1 MDDAQRFSVIAGV
14 IILLACGVV
23 YRGRRGWLLVATST
37 IGAAI
42 GAVAFPRLIGLMMGY
57 RAATEAITASPGR
70 FWRTE
75 LHELTAFYTVAPVAD
90 TTPRGMAL
98 GLLVGL
104 AVGLLWPSRWS
115 RLRRPPIAVGR
126 DSDA

>member
-1 MDDAQRFSVIAGV
+1 MDDAQRFSVVAGV

-37 IGAAI
+37 IGA
-42 GAVAFPRLIGLMMGY
+42 VAFPRLLGLMMGY
-57 RAATEAITASPGR
+57 RAAVASVASSPGR

-90 TTPRGMAL
+90 TTPRGVAL
-98 GLLVGL
+98 GLLAGL

-115 RLRRPPIAVGR
+115 RLRRPPIESGH
-126 DSDA
+126 DH